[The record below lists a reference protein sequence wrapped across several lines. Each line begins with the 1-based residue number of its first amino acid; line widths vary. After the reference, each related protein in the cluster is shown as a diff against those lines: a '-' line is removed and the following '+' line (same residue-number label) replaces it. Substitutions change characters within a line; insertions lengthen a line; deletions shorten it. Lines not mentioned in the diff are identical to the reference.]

1 MMICLKYLDLLEL
14 TEVQAVVW
22 IIPAEET
29 GTAPLAVALIY
40 PRHSPIVILKK
51 DREYFLTNYRKC

>member
-22 IIPAEET
+22 IIPAEMVWL
-29 GTAPLAVALIY
+29 PLAVALIY

-51 DREYFLTNYRKC
+51 DSSIF